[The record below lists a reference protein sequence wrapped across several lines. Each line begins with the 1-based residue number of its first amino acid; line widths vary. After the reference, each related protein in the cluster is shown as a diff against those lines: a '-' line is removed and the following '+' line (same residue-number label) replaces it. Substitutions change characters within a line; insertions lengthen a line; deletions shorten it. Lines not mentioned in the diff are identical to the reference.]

1 MHRVCLLMSLVV
13 LGGWLEGRARASISY
28 QYVTDATNYNAVAGT
43 NVTANVYLEET
54 VTGSDTSFIAAQHG
68 LFNAGFGTKQTGTVP
83 TGASTISQI
92 TPNTQTEPAG
102 FQGPTSQSVS
112 ATRGWQLEGT
122 SLGDTTAGPSG
133 TTAGGSVTTVGGT
146 TTTKVFLGT
155 ITLTAGTLGTTTTFT
170 IQSKRTLQ
178 NDPGDGNTL
187 TFNGG
192 FDLDKDSSGQG
203 APVTWTGADA
213 VGANNTFTVTAV
225 PEPSSLL
232 LCGLAVCGGAFA
244 AYRRRK
250 AVAAS
255 GLALGVWRRWRN
267 RATGKA

>member
-1 MHRVCLLMSLVV
+1 MHRLCLLMSLVV
-13 LGGWLEGRARASISY
+13 LGGLFAGRARASISY

-54 VTGSDTSFIAAQHG
+54 VTGSDTSFIAAQNG
-68 LFNAGFGTKQTGTVP
+68 LFNAGFGTQRTGTVP
-83 TGASTISQI
+83 TGASTISNI

-102 FQGPTSQSVS
+102 FQGPTSQFVN
-112 ATRGWQLEGT
+112 ATKAWQLEGT

-155 ITLTAGTLGTTTTFT
+155 ITLTAGSLGTTTTFT

-187 TFNGG
+187 TFKNGQ
-192 FDLDKDSSGQG
+192 DLDQNGTFG
-203 APVTWTGADA
+203 AFTWTGADSISP
-213 VGANNTFTVTAV
+213 NNTFTVTAV

-232 LCGLAVCGGAFA
+232 LCGLAVCGGAYG

-250 AVAAS
+250 AQAS
-255 GLALGVWRRWRN
+255 RVGLA
-267 RATGKA
+267 